1 MSPNVSTWQPNQRT
15 IRLRDGRGVH
25 VRPIRA
31 EDEPLPQ
38 GRIAVEQAEPGTR
51 PTTLPS
57 RARTPDPLP
66 LPGTCPTGS
75 TSGSWLSWL

>member
-31 EDEPLPQ
+31 EDEPLLQ
-38 GRIAVEQAEPGTR
+38 GRIAVEQAEVGR
-51 PTTLPS
+51 VLDHQ
-57 RARTPDPLP
+57 RRQAAL
-66 LPGTCPTGS
+66 GS
-75 TSGSWLSWL
+75 